1 MKYTLGLLMM
11 VALHAHAQQILPEVC
26 TGPGMEWYNA
36 NYAAMC
42 AAQPKW
48 PLANSD
54 IVLWNPQY
62 QYRKWG
68 DTSASQ
74 LVQGSDGAFYRK
86 DAFPVGNSGGAPP
99 PSGTGS
105 CTLKW
110 TNPTTNSDG
119 TALQD
124 FFGITL
130 RGGQASGNYTL
141 AVPAGLGPSFQVTGL
156 AVGRW
161 YFVADAVDVAGN
173 YSRHSNEATCDVVAG
188 TNATP
193 SPPILNGQVTLVC
206 QTTNGVDFTACV
218 RQ

>member
-1 MKYTLGLLMM
+1 
-11 VALHAHAQQILPEVC
+11 
-26 TGPGMEWYNA
+26 MEWHNA
-36 NYAAMC
+36 NDSQQC

-54 IVLWNPQY
+54 IVLWNPQW

-74 LVQGSDGAFYRK
+74 LIQASDGAFYRK
-86 DAFPVGNSGGAPP
+86 DAFPVGSGGTPP

-124 FFGITL
+124 LSGITL
-130 RGGQASGNYTL
+130 RGGQTSGNYTL
-141 AVPAGLGPSFQVTGL
+141 SVPAGMGPSYQVTGL

-161 YFVADAVDVAGN
+161 YFVADAVDLVGN
-173 YSRHSNEATCDVVAG
+173 TSRHSNEVTCDVSAG
-188 TNATP
+188 TNSTP
-193 SPPILNGQVTLVC
+193 SPPILNGQVTLAC
-206 QTTNGVDFTACV
+206 QTTDGVHFTGCV
-218 RQ
+218 KQ